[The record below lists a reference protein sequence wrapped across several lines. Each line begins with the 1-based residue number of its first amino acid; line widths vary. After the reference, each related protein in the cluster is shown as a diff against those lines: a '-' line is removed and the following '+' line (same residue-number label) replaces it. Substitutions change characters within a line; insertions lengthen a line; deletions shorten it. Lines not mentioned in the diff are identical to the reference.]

1 MTRPGAAPRAGAHL
15 STGMEVDSP
24 WHVHDMH
31 QLLYAFEGSVEVE
44 SENAGFLVPH
54 EFAAWIPA
62 AAVHRTTIHRVR
74 SGSVFFHSSMVA
86 GAGSRVRVVLVPPLM
101 REMIMGA
108 MRWSISEPVQPMGRT
123 YFKALAMLC
132 GEWIQSE
139 ARLALPTST
148 DPRLRKVMNFTRQN
162 LTGTLSSV
170 CRVAGLSERS
180 LRRHF
185 RASTGLTW
193 EDYRR
198 RCRLARAIVLLG
210 DAKPTIGAIAELVG
224 FRSQGAFARALY
236 ASIGERPND
245 YRRRIRRRIAE
256 G

>member
-1 MTRPGAAPRAGAHL
+1 
-15 STGMEVDSP
+15 
-24 WHVHDMH
+24 
-31 QLLYAFEGSVEVE
+31 
-44 SENAGFLVPH
+44 
-54 EFAAWIPA
+54 
-62 AAVHRTTIHRVR
+62 
-74 SGSVFFHSSMVA
+74 
-86 GAGSRVRVVLVPPLM
+86 M

-108 MRWSISEPVQPMGRT
+108 MRWPIGEPVCPMGRT
-123 YFKALAMLC
+123 YLKALAMLC

-139 ARLALPTST
+139 AQLALPTST

-162 LTGTLSSV
+162 LAGSDLASV

-210 DAKPTIGAIAELVG
+210 EAKPTIGAIAEQVG
-224 FRSQGAFARALY
+224 FQSQGAFARALY
-236 ASIGERPND
+236 ALIGERPSE
-245 YRRRIRRRIAE
+245 YRRRILHHADNQQE
-256 G
+256 NLPV